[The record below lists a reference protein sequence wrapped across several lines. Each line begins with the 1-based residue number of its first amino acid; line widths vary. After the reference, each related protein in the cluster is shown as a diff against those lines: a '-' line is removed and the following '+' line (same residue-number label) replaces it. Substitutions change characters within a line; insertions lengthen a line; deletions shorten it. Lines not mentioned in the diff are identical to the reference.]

1 MLLLIWLI
9 ADNCVVAAVPA
20 LLMRACSGSL
30 CRDTRVDTT
39 VGISNPEAEVLI
51 TDAMLHS
58 SSGRPKQTDAWDYVT
73 GIGRIR
79 EDFSGSDRSRSRDV
93 ALQVPCPKMLAGRV
107 NHPSKHAGQGCGQKK
122 SPSEEGLWTCCG
134 ALPYCGGS

>member
-1 MLLLIWLI
+1 M
-9 ADNCVVAAVPA
+9 
-20 LLMRACSGSL
+20 
-30 CRDTRVDTT
+30 
-39 VGISNPEAEVLI
+39 LI

-79 EDFSGSDRSRSRDV
+79 EDFSGGEGSRARLSM
-93 ALQVPCPKMLAGRV
+93 QVPCPWWPAARV
-107 NHPSKHAGQGCGQKK
+107 NKPSMAGVDGLRPQK

-134 ALPYCGGS
+134 ALPRCGGR

>member
-1 MLLLIWLI
+1 M
-9 ADNCVVAAVPA
+9 
-20 LLMRACSGSL
+20 
-30 CRDTRVDTT
+30 
-39 VGISNPEAEVLI
+39 SNPEPEVLI

-79 EDFSGSDRSRSRDV
+79 EDFSGSDGSRTTAIDASSMP
-93 ALQVPCPKMLAGRV
+93 AESAARV
-107 NHPSKHAGQGCGQKK
+107 NNPSKAGVAGLRPQK

-134 ALPYCGGS
+134 ALPHC